1 MDSLMATLTLGS
13 YARSFRSLNKSVRL
27 CLLGSA
33 LLGLTVSGGSYGVL
47 LNLYL
52 LRLGYG
58 TQFIGVVN
66 AMSPLANLLFSLP
79 ASALGKRWGS
89 VRAMTVGIVLS
100 LLGNGLLPLLV
111 PPPGLRE
118 TWILAT
124 YLIGGAG
131 MALYLVNVS
140 LFLIDATA
148 PAERNHAFS
157 LRVAT
162 LPFAGFAGSLV
173 GGLLPGLYAV
183 LLGDVPGSPVPYR
196 YALLTSAVLLVPAIP
211 TMIATGKASDQPLA
225 GREEAPDARAGAVSR
240 GVIPLGLMTILALV
254 SFLRVIGEGTPRAFL
269 NVYLDAGL
277 GLSTGHIGVLIAA
290 GRLLS
295 VPASLLMPLFA
306 ARWGNGRTV
315 AFGALGVALSLLP
328 LALVPHWIGAG
339 LGFLA
344 LTTCAAIARSAFIVY
359 GMEAVAPRW
368 RSTVSAMTTMS
379 AAISWG
385 ATAAIGGY
393 LIDIAGYRSTF
404 LAGAVATAAGALLFW
419 GRFCAKPGRH
429 REPAG
434 T

>member
-1 MDSLMATLTLGS
+1 MAASTLAS
-13 YARSFRSLNKSVRL
+13 YARSFQSLNKSVRL

-33 LLGLTVSGGSYGVL
+33 LLGFTVSGGSYGVL

-111 PPPGLRE
+111 PSPGLSE
-118 TWILAT
+118 TWILVT
-124 YLIGGAG
+124 YLLGGAG

-140 LFLIDATA
+140 LFLIDATT

-173 GGLLPGLYAV
+173 GGLLPGLYAT
-183 LLGDVPGSPVPYR
+183 LLGAAPGSPVPYR
-196 YALLTSAVLLVPAIP
+196 YALLTSAILLGPAIP
-211 TMIATGKASDQPLA
+211 TMVATGRAWAQPIA
-225 GREEAPDARAGAVSR
+225 GHEEAPEAYAVSR
-240 GVIPLGLMTILALV
+240 GAVPLGLMSMLALV

-277 GLSTGHIGVLIAA
+277 GLSTGHIGVLVAA

-315 AFGALGVALSLLP
+315 ALGALGVSLSLLP

-344 LTTCAAIARSAFIVY
+344 LTACAAIARSAFIVY
-359 GMEAVAPRW
+359 GMEAVASRW

-393 LIDIAGYRSTF
+393 LIDAAGYRSTF

-419 GRFCAKPGRH
+419 IRFCAKPDR
-429 REPAG
+429 RQRPLEA
-434 T
+434 